1 MSPNRLGGVLSNR
14 TYSKPPLPPAGLLAH
29 LISRG
34 LGVPDEAQ
42 ALSVLGRIDYYR
54 LLVYMRPFQRRDAET
69 GARTFVPGTG
79 IGDIVALYE
88 FDRELRLLS
97 LDAVE
102 RVEVALRAAVV
113 SEVAV
118 QHGAHFYLQSR
129 HFTTTDAWARFNDA
143 VQGETQRHPAGKH
156 YLRNYDT
163 PPAPPIWVA
172 MEASTFGTLSHM
184 FSNLQLGLRRAIS
197 RRFGYDEVVLTS
209 WLRSLTTLRN
219 IAAHHGRLWD
229 ASLTADKPVRAKRIK
244 DEFGHTSSKFFSR
257 AVVAAA
263 LLDSLDQGGP
273 WELKVSTLMEAHPF
287 VDEKRMGCPAEWK
300 SRPFWNPQP
309 SASTHGAKGST

>member
-1 MSPNRLGGVLSNR
+1 M
-14 TYSKPPLPPAGLLAH
+14 LAH

-54 LLVYMRPFQRRDAET
+54 LLVYMRPFQQRGAET
-69 GARTFVPGTG
+69 GARTFVPGTS
-79 IGDIVALYE
+79 IGDILALYE

-118 QHGAHFYLQSR
+118 QHGAHFYLQSK
-129 HFTTTDAWARFNDA
+129 HFTTPDAWARFNAA
-143 VQGETQRHPAGKH
+143 VQEEAPRHAAGKH
-156 YLRNYDT
+156 YLQNYDT

-209 WLRSLTTLRN
+209 WFRSLTILRN

-229 ASLTADKPVRAKRIK
+229 APLTADKPLKAKRIK
-244 DEFGHTSSKFFSR
+244 DEFGQASSKFFPR

-263 LLDSLDQGGP
+263 LLDALGQGGL
-273 WELKVSTLMEAHPF
+273 WRSKFRALMDAHPF
-287 VDEKRMGCPAEWK
+287 VDEERMGCLPGWR
-300 SRPFWNPQP
+300 SRPFWNP
-309 SASTHGAKGST
+309 